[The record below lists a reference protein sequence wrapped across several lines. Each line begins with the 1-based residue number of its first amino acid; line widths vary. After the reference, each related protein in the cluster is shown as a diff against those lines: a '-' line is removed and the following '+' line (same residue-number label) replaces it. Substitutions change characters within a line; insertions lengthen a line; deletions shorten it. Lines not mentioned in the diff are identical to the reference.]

1 MATEIH
7 SAIDFYE
14 RHPIS
19 AGIIVAK
26 VKAAR
31 GGLDNVS
38 PEQLFTHDQ
47 DHYGGLAAN
56 DALAALAKIGDG
68 TLVADFCAG
77 LGGPARYLAHRYGA
91 DVTGIELTPARV
103 KGAAELT
110 KLVGLQ
116 DHVRVLEGNV
126 MQVPLPDA
134 SVDAVVSQEAF
145 LHVPGKARALSEAYR
160 ILKPGGRLAFTDW
173 IAHRALSPADAELMW
188 QGMAVTNLY
197 DIAAYRVV
205 IENAGFTV
213 ISVDD
218 LTAEWAEILKVRLA
232 MYIKL
237 RSETQAAGTVSGHDA
252 FYESYVRFVALVSE
266 GALGG
271 GRYSAVKPPDAPPTK
286 Q

>member
-1 MATEIH
+1 MTNEIR

-19 AGIIVAK
+19 ADIIVARL
-26 VKAAR
+26 KAAR
-31 GGLDNVS
+31 GHLDAVA
-38 PEQLFTHDQ
+38 PDELFPHDQ

-56 DALAALAKIGDG
+56 DALAKLAGVSAG
-68 TLVADFCAG
+68 SRVADFCAG

-103 KGAAELT
+103 KGAAQLT
-110 KLVGLQ
+110 QLVGLQ
-116 DHVRVLEGNV
+116 DRVRVLEGNV

-134 SVDAVVSQEAF
+134 SIDAVVSQEAF
-145 LHVPGKARALSEAYR
+145 LHVPDKARALAEAYR

-197 DIAAYRVV
+197 DLKTYRAL
-205 IENAGFTV
+205 IEQAGFEVT
-213 ISVDD
+213 SVED
-218 LTAEWAEILKVRLA
+218 LTADWAEILKVRLA

-237 RSETQAAGTVSGHDA
+237 RGETQAAGTASGHDA
-252 FYESYVRFVALVSE
+252 FYESYVRFVALVSQA
-266 GALGG
+266 ALGG
-271 GRYSAVKPPDAPPTK
+271 GRFAAVKK
-286 Q
+286 G